1 MVVHLRALNFSST
14 ESSASNLSTNVSV
27 RDTLVP
33 QDTLDLSRQGHTV
46 VAVCLGLI
54 LVLGFFN
61 NLLVLLIFAK
71 FRSLWTPINL
81 VLLNISVSDILV
93 CICGTLFSFAA
104 SLQGRWLIGHHG
116 CKWYGFANS
125 LFGIVSLLSLSIL
138 SYERYATVQRSTQA
152 DVSDFRKAW
161 LCVWGSWLYSL
172 LWTLPPFM
180 GWSSYG
186 PEGAGTSCSVQWT
199 QRSPASVSYVVCLF
213 IFCLLLP
220 LMIMVYSYGGILVSI
235 RGVAKINLLSAQR
248 REQHILLMVLSMV
261 SCYLLCWMPYG
272 VMALAATFGRSGLVT
287 PVASVVPAVLAKSST
302 VINPVIYVLFNNQFY
317 RCFVA
322 FVRCRGEPQSVYGF
336 NTQQSSREE
345 NATPG
350 KPLSCPSLAPKQ
362 PSLCSPHTES
372 YRSPSNAPLCGL
384 RRERRTMSLVVH
396 YTP

>member
-14 ESSASNLSTNVSV
+14 ESYASNLSTNVSV

-54 LVLGFFN
+54 LVLGLFN
-61 NLLVLLIFAK
+61 NLLVLFIFAK
-71 FRSLWTPINL
+71 FRSLWTPINII
-81 VLLNISVSDILV
+81 LLNISVSDILV
-93 CICGTLFSFAA
+93 CMCGIPFSFAA
-104 SLQGRWLIGHHG
+104 S
-116 CKWYGFANS
+116 FANS
-125 LFGIVSLLSLSIL
+125 LFEIVSLVSLSIL

-180 GWSSYG
+180 GWSSNG
-186 PEGAGTSCSVQWT
+186 LEGDGTSCSVQWT

-261 SCYLLCWMPYG
+261 SC
-272 VMALAATFGRSGLVT
+272 LVT

-302 VINPVIYVLFNNQFY
+302 VINPVIYVLFNNQ
-317 RCFVA
+317 
-322 FVRCRGEPQSVYGF
+322 VRGGSTF
-336 NTQQSSREE
+336 IS
-345 NATPG
+345 AI
-350 KPLSCPSLAPKQ
+350 A
-362 PSLCSPHTES
+362 CST
-372 YRSPSNAPLCGL
+372 AI
-384 RRERRTMSLVVH
+384 TLVVSIQ
-396 YTP
+396 